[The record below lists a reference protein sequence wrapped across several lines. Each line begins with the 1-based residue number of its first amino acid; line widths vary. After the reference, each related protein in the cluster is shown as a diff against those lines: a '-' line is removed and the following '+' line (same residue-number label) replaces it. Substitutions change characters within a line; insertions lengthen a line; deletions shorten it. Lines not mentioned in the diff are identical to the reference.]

1 MIVFISWFVFVLLDV
16 YRFNKG
22 FGVEFWLFFS
32 VWTYLV
38 SVVWLLPDTVID
50 LRSFLRCKS
59 KPNIFL
65 QTFST
70 IDYFFFIACNV

>member
-1 MIVFISWFVFVLLDV
+1 VIVFISWFVFVLLDV

-32 VWTYLV
+32 VWTSLIHV
-38 SVVWLLPDTVID
+38 LWLLPDKIID
-50 LRSFLRCKS
+50 LPGLMRCKS
-59 KPNIFL
+59 KLGTFS
-65 QTFST
+65 QAFST